1 MLSDASHRN
10 LNFISFLGEK
20 NNETERMMTY
30 FVQGSCFAFTCHHHH
45 QVSSQ
50 PPPVFLPSQRARGR
64 KEETWRKYVDKSAL
78 FVAKE
83 RLRLLTWTSDTSASL
98 RVIDD
103 FLAEKWNCS
112 LSMLHDQGVN
122 DGKLL
127 LASGRI
133 IMKEIFYM
141 KRTAGQP
148 SHPPPPTDR
157 FKHHSSSPQEEQL
170 SNKMISM
177 QPFTYLE
184 GMVRKG

>member
-1 MLSDASHRN
+1 M
-10 LNFISFLGEK
+10 
-20 NNETERMMTY
+20 
-30 FVQGSCFAFTCHHHH
+30 
-45 QVSSQ
+45 
-50 PPPVFLPSQRARGR
+50 
-64 KEETWRKYVDKSAL
+64 DKSAL

-133 IMKEIFYM
+133 IMVIIVIGLIIWM
-141 KRTAGQP
+141 HLITVCMHLG
-148 SHPPPPTDR
+148 
-157 FKHHSSSPQEEQL
+157 
-170 SNKMISM
+170 
-177 QPFTYLE
+177 
-184 GMVRKG
+184 